1 MSIAIIKT
9 RSQDGIKAPQVTIE
23 AHISPGLPRMFI
35 VGLPEKAVKESQDRV
50 RSALINSNFFFPT
63 RRITINLAPADLP
76 KEGSRFDL
84 PIAIGILAASGQIPD
99 EDISEYEFAGEL
111 ALSGEIRSFHGA
123 LPFALATKKSD
134 RTLILPKQNTQE
146 ISIIPDIKALGASH
160 LLEVCNH
167 LAGINKISN
176 INPDLSHHKI
186 IVKNNMKDVKG
197 QFEAKRALEIAA
209 SGGHN
214 LLLKGPPGTGKTM
227 LASRLPEL
235 LPPLKI
241 DQAIEVAAIHS
252 IRGNTIKT
260 GEFFKRPFRRPHHS
274 ASSVSLVGGGS
285 NPKPGEISLSHY
297 GVLFLD
303 ELPEFDRKVL
313 EVLRE
318 PLESGTINISRI
330 NRNAQYPANFQL
342 IAAMNPCP
350 CGYLGSLQKTCQC
363 SVSQIQRYQSKLS
376 GPLLDRI
383 DLHITVPDLPNSFLT
398 NDDNSPENLSSEIIQ
413 KRVIKSQELQINRQ
427 GCLNSLLP
435 EKSLK
440 TYCSINNNVKPLLEK
455 AIKIFKLSARAY
467 NRVIKISR
475 TIADINQE
483 SEITNIHI
491 NEALSYRGDIK
502 TQHNL

>member
-1 MSIAIIKT
+1 
-9 RSQDGIKAPQVTIE
+9 
-23 AHISPGLPRMFI
+23 
-35 VGLPEKAVKESQDRV
+35 
-50 RSALINSNFFFPT
+50 
-63 RRITINLAPADLP
+63 
-76 KEGSRFDL
+76 
-84 PIAIGILAASGQIPD
+84 
-99 EDISEYEFAGEL
+99 
-111 ALSGEIRSFHGA
+111 
-123 LPFALATKKSD
+123 
-134 RTLILPKQNTQE
+134 
-146 ISIIPDIKALGASH
+146 
-160 LLEVCNH
+160 
-167 LAGINKISN
+167 
-176 INPDLSHHKI
+176 
-186 IVKNNMKDVKG
+186 MKDVKG